1 MSDQFN
7 QFRVFVEKT
16 LSSQSNQPVAKCAG
30 SHDDLSILPE
40 EVRLRDE
47 EISAELRSRRE
58 KNAKLEEEVK
68 RLTEELRVKEAIIQ
82 VCEEERLMT
91 VQ

>member
-1 MSDQFN
+1 MYEVRFEKLENELVRMEKRMSDQFN

-58 KNAKLEEEVK
+58 KNA
-68 RLTEELRVKEAIIQ
+68 
-82 VCEEERLMT
+82 
-91 VQ
+91 